1 MNIGTNDVSDLSSS
15 PQVSEAAWLTSA
27 LRFGGIG
34 AWSWTVDQDY
44 LDYTDELETIL
55 GKREDDQRWNYA
67 SFLQAILDEDRGR
80 VDRAIQKC
88 LVSGVTYRETFRI
101 RRSDGHIR
109 WAEGCGEMDKSK
121 CHGSQVMNGILRD
134 ITHQKQQEAQFQSI
148 VEKTP
153 NVAIQGYDLEGRVLF
168 WNQASQSLFGW
179 APEQVI
185 GKRLEEFLYS
195 DAEAEEFRETV
206 RDIMASGEAHGP
218 SEFSVI
224 KADGSRT
231 ECLST
236 IFQIADGRT
245 GPAFVCMDVDISTQ
259 KSLGE
264 ALQESTKRYT
274 NLFHLS
280 PDAIVLL
287 DLHTR
292 EIIELSNGFE
302 RTFGVS
308 SNQAV
313 GSTIT
318 DLGLWGDI
326 ADRDR
331 LVDRLRKGE
340 IAGDFEAV
348 MRHKCGEPM
357 VCSISAKVLTIGGR
371 DCIMAVARDITDRKK
386 TELKVRES
394 EEWFRTLIEFS
405 SDLIH
410 IISPEGNLLYE
421 SPSAQRVLGYDPDDE
436 LGGNVFELIHPDD
449 HEVVTNALNQ
459 MVQFPELP
467 GRAEFRVR
475 TFDGTWLYFDARARN
490 MIDQPGIGG
499 IVVNS
504 RNITDRHYAE
514 QRTLLQIERL
524 KSLHTIDAAIS
535 GSLDLKV
542 TLGVVLGELSRQL
555 RSSGAVVRVLRPD
568 SCMLEVAAEVDVR
581 QHGDVGPVHL
591 GAGIAGRAVMEA
603 RVLQCDARFPG
614 DEESV
619 GSIVHVAAPLIAKG
633 RPNGVLEIWV
643 EKEKIVDAE
652 WFSYLEM
659 LAGQTA
665 IAIDNVL
672 MFEEIQRSNMEL
684 VLAYDSTIE
693 GWSKALELRDKETEG
708 HTKRVTELSVQ
719 LARQMGFSESAIVQV
734 RRGALLHDIGKMG
747 VPDEILLKPDKL
759 TKEEF
764 DTMKKH
770 TEYAFE
776 WLSPIPFLREAIEI
790 PYCHHEK
797 WDGTGY
803 PRGLKGEQIPL
814 AARVFA
820 VVDVFD
826 ALTVDR
832 PYRVAMEVPEVLAY
846 IEGQSGTHFDPR
858 VVDAFLRLM
867 RSPIQ
872 KSKMA

>member
-1 MNIGTNDVSDLSSS
+1 MSIGTNDAAECSTPSHT
-15 PQVSEAAWLTSA
+15 SEATWLTSA

-34 AWSWTVDQDY
+34 AWSWTVDGDY

-55 GKREDDQRWNYA
+55 GKRPDGQRWNYA
-67 SFLQAILDEDRGR
+67 SFLIAILEEDRHR

-88 LVSGVTYRETFRI
+88 LINGDTYRETFRI
-101 RRSDGHIR
+101 LRTDGHIR
-109 WAEGCGEMDKSK
+109 WVEGCGEIDATKTL
-121 CHGSQVMNGILRD
+121 GSPVMNGILRD
-134 ITHQKQQEAQFQSI
+134 ITHQKQHEAQFESI

-168 WNQASQSLFGW
+168 WNEASEWLFGW
-179 APEQVI
+179 KAEQTI
-185 GKRLEEFLYS
+185 GKRLEDFLHT
-195 DAEAEEFRETV
+195 DEEAQGFRDTV
-206 RDIMASGEAHGP
+206 REILKSGKAHGP
-218 SEFSVI
+218 TEFTVN
-224 KADGSRT
+224 KADGTRA

-236 IFQIADGRT
+236 IFQIADGPT
-245 GPAFVCMDVDISTQ
+245 GPAFVCMDVDISAQ
-259 KSLGE
+259 KLLGE
-264 ALQESTKRYT
+264 ALSESTKRYT

-287 DLHTR
+287 DLKNR
-292 EIIELSNGFE
+292 EIIEVSNGFE
-302 RTFGVS
+302 RTFGVK

-318 DLGLWGDI
+318 DLGLWDDV

-331 LVDRLRKGE
+331 LVEFLRFGE
-340 IAGDFEAV
+340 VAGDFEAV
-348 MRHKCGEPM
+348 MRRTSGEKL
-357 VCSISAKVLTIGGR
+357 VCSISAKILKIGSR

-394 EEWFRTLIEFS
+394 EEWFRSLIEFS

-410 IISPEGNLLYE
+410 IISPEGTLLYE
-421 SPSAQRVLGYDPDDE
+421 SPSAQRVLGYDPED

-449 HEVVTNALNQ
+449 HEVVANALHQ
-459 MVQFPELP
+459 MVQHPELP
-467 GRAEFRVR
+467 GRAEFRVK

-504 RNITDRHYAE
+504 RNVTDRHYAE

-581 QHGDVGPVHL
+581 EHGDVGPVHL

-603 RVLQCDARFPG
+603 RVLQCEARFPG
-614 DEESV
+614 DEESI
-619 GSIVHVAAPLIAKG
+619 GSLIHVAAPLIAKG

-643 EKEKIVDAE
+643 EKEKIIDAE

-672 MFEEIQRSNMEL
+672 MFEEIQRSNLEL

-846 IEGQSGTHFDPR
+846 IETQSGTHFDPK
-858 VVDAFLRLM
+858 VVDIFLEMMSSRT
-867 RSPIQ
+867 Q
-872 KSKMA
+872 KSKTA

>member
-1 MNIGTNDVSDLSSS
+1 MNIGTNDVAECSTPSHA
-15 PQVSEAAWLTSA
+15 SEATWLTSA

-34 AWSWTVDQDY
+34 AWSWSVDQDI

-55 GKREDDQRWNYA
+55 GKRDGDQHWNYA
-67 SFLQAILDEDRGR
+67 AFLRAILEEDRER
-80 VDRAIQKC
+80 VDRAVQKC
-88 LVSGVTYRETFRI
+88 LVSGVTYRETFRFL
-101 RRSDGHIR
+101 RTDGHIR
-109 WAEGCGEMDKSK
+109 WAEGSGEMDVTKTL
-121 CHGSQVMNGILRD
+121 GSPVMNGILRD
-134 ITHQKQQEAQFQSI
+134 ITHYKQHEAQFESI

-168 WNQASQSLFGW
+168 WNEASEWLFGW
-179 APEQVI
+179 KAEQAI
-185 GKRLEEFLYS
+185 GKRLEEFLHTEE
-195 DAEAEEFRETV
+195 EAKVFRDTV
-206 RDIMASGEAHGP
+206 RVILRSGEAHGP
-218 SEFSVI
+218 TEFSVN

-236 IFQIADGRT
+236 IFQIADGPT

-259 KSLGE
+259 KLLGE

-292 EIIELSNGFE
+292 EIIEISNGFE
-302 RTFGVS
+302 RTFGVTS
-308 SNQAV
+308 KQAV
-313 GSTIT
+313 GCTIT
-318 DLGLWGDI
+318 KLGLWGDV

-331 LVDRLRKGE
+331 LVEHLKEGE
-340 IAGDFEAV
+340 VAGDFEAV
-348 MRHKCGEPM
+348 MRRKSGEKM
-357 VCSISAKVLTIGGR
+357 VCSISAKILTVGSR
-371 DCIMAVARDITDRKK
+371 ECIMAVARDITDRKK

-410 IISPEGNLLYE
+410 IISPDGKLLYE

-449 HEVVTNALNQ
+449 HEVVTNALSQ

-467 GRAEFRVR
+467 GKAEFRVK

-504 RNITDRHYAE
+504 RNVTDRHYAE

-568 SCMLEVAAEVDVR
+568 SCMLEVAAEVAVR
-581 QHGDVGPVHL
+581 EHGDVGPVHL

-603 RVLQCDARFPG
+603 RVLQCEARFPG
-614 DEESV
+614 DEDSA
-619 GSIVHVAAPLIAKG
+619 GSLIHVAAPLIAKG

-652 WFSYLEM
+652 WFSFLEM

-708 HTKRVTELSVQ
+708 HTKRVTELSVH

-846 IEGQSGTHFDPR
+846 IDGQSGTHFDPR
-858 VVDAFLRLM
+858 VVEAFLHLM
-867 RSPIQ
+867 RSTAQ
-872 KSKMA
+872 KCKMA

>member
-1 MNIGTNDVSDLSSS
+1 MSIGTNDAAECSS
-15 PQVSEAAWLTSA
+15 PSHTSEATWLTSA

-34 AWSWTVDQDY
+34 AWSWTVDQDF
-44 LDYTDELETIL
+44 LDYTDELEVIL
-55 GKREDDQRWNYA
+55 GKREDGLHWNYA
-67 SFLQAILDEDRGR
+67 SFLLAILEEDRER

-88 LVSGVTYRETFRI
+88 LFSGDTYRETFRI
-101 RRSDGHIR
+101 RRTDGHIR
-109 WAEGCGEMDKSK
+109 WAEGSGEMDTAKA
-121 CHGSQVMNGILRD
+121 HGSPVMNGILRD
-134 ITHQKQQEAQFQSI
+134 ITHQKQHEAQFQSI

-168 WNQASQSLFGW
+168 WNHASERLFGW
-179 APEQVI
+179 SAQLAV
-185 GKRLEEFLYS
+185 GKRLEEFLHTES
-195 DAEAEEFRETV
+195 EAKEFQDMVRE
-206 RDIMASGEAHGP
+206 IMVSGEAHGP
-218 SEFSVI
+218 TEFSVI
-224 KADGSRT
+224 KADGARA

-236 IFQIADGRT
+236 IFQIADGPT
-245 GPAFVCMDVDISTQ
+245 GPAFVCMDVDISAQ
-259 KSLGE
+259 KLLGE
-264 ALQESTKRYT
+264 ALHESTKRYT

-292 EIIELSNGFE
+292 EIIEISNGFE
-302 RTFGVS
+302 RTFGVTAK
-308 SNQAV
+308 QAF
-313 GSTIT
+313 GKTIT
-318 DLGLWGDI
+318 ELGLWNDV

-331 LVDRLRKGE
+331 LVNCVRQGE
-340 IAGDFEAV
+340 VAGDFEAV
-348 MRHKCGEPM
+348 MRQTNGERL
-357 VCSISAKVLTIGGR
+357 VCSISAKILTMGSR
-371 DCIMAVARDITDRKK
+371 ECIMAVARDITDRKK

-394 EEWFRTLIEFS
+394 EEWFRSLIEFS

-410 IISPEGNLLYE
+410 IISPEGTLIYE
-421 SPSAQRVLGYDPDDE
+421 SPSAQRVLGYDPEE

-449 HEVVTNALNQ
+449 HEVVANALTQ

-467 GRAEFRVR
+467 GKAEFRVK

-504 RNITDRHYAE
+504 RNVTDRHYAE

-542 TLGVVLGELSRQL
+542 TLGVVLGELTRQL

-581 QHGDVGPVHL
+581 EHGDVGPVHL

-603 RVLQCDARFPG
+603 RVLQCEARFPG
-614 DEESV
+614 DEDST
-619 GSIVHVAAPLIAKG
+619 GSLVHVAAPLIAKG

-652 WFSYLEM
+652 WFSFLEM

-672 MFEEIQRSNMEL
+672 MFEEIQRSNLEL

-832 PYRVAMEVPEVLAY
+832 PYRVAMEVPEVLDY

-858 VVDAFLRLM
+858 VVEAFLKLM
-867 RSPIQ
+867 SSPIQ